1 MNKILKYEN
10 DSIEWFFMLNSIIA
24 CTQEKHDRPSAMKA
38 IPAVPFL
45 TRQND
50 FVYVDKTNLK
60 SVINQKFKSASVFT
74 PTGYAVVENE
84 KGEYAVIDGTGKV
97 VLDFSPSQ
105 IGLNVVN
112 GLTFYK
118 KILNMIRKC
127 LSGNG
132 NGILWEAASA
142 KNRLTIQ

>member
-1 MNKILKYEN
+1 MKTIVLSVFYVEFN
-10 DSIEWFFMLNSIIA
+10 NSLY
-24 CTQEKHDRPSAMKA
+24 TGKQDRPSAMKA

-84 KGEYAVIDGTGKV
+84 KGEYAVIDETGKV

-105 IGLNVVN
+105 ISLNVVN

-118 KILNMIRKC
+118 KDIEYGKKMPFWKWEWNIMG
-127 LSGNG
+127 SGIG
-132 NGILWEAASA
+132 KEQTYH
-142 KNRLTIQ
+142 TIQIEL